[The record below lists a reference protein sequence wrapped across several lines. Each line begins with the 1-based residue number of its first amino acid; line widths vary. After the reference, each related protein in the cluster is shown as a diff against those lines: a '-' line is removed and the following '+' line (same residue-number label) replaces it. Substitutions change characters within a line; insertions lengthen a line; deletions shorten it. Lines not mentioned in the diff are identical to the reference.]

1 MSYFGG
7 IAVVTRQLVPNGR
20 NFARNGGQK
29 MSEKPVEYA
38 SAGY

>member
-7 IAVVTRQLVPNGR
+7 IAAVTHQLVSNGR
-20 NFARNGGQK
+20 NFAHNGGQK

-38 SAGY
+38 SA